1 MGEGGREHTDGRLL
15 LLARL
20 RPRILLGYRPV
31 LRMCRRPYSD
41 NCLRQLSTQISSHN
55 SAMRHLIPHTP
66 TPHTPTSPRPHHTT
80 DTHLLSQAETLLGLG
95 TGCSG
100 LELALP
106 PVLRFAR
113 ISLASLGVHQLQ
125 VHCPYFIC
133 LFIFVFI
140 YLSIY
145 LCPFI
150 FIYIYSFHIYLF
162 IYKCLVLLVFLTPK
176 HSPRGLSQRE
186 EGKGME
192 T

>member
-55 SAMRHLIPHTP
+55 SAMRHLI
-66 TPHTPTSPRPHHTT
+66 PHTPTSPRPHHTT

-150 FIYIYSFHIYLF
+150 FIYISIHFIFIYLF
-162 IYKCLVLLVFLTPK
+162 INVLSF
-176 HSPRGLSQRE
+176 
-186 EGKGME
+186 
-192 T
+192 